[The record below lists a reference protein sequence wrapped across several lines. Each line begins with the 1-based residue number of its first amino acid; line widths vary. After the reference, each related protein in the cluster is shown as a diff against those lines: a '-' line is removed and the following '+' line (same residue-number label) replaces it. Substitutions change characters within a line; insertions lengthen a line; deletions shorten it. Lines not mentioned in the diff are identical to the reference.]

1 MTSWKKRPFG
11 ECEKKVSDFL
21 EKVVI
26 FGSLHNLCEVN
37 KRRFV
42 VGTTT
47 GNIVVGEADD
57 NLIEQIVIETTYGDL
72 RLDCSTGL
80 NLEIT
85 SVDKEKFNL
94 YIKPTEVDMYLDKTQ
109 HSVES
114 LTKHL
119 EMGVDDF
126 CHYMSAFNVVMRD
139 DIVPVDIN
147 NTLEDLSF
155 LVEGK
160 PIRVFECAGYV
171 LHDVKNV
178 RNRKIK
184 VEIPDYLT

>member
-1 MTSWKKRPFG
+1 M
-11 ECEKKVSDFL
+11 
-21 EKVVI
+21 
-26 FGSLHNLCEVN
+26 
-37 KRRFV
+37 
-42 VGTTT
+42 GTTT